1 MRFDPQRLRSLRNA
15 TVGLMALGL
24 LAAVGGLEPACAQ
37 QAKEIVPGKT
47 FRFIG
52 TIKPWP
58 ASATKAD
65 FEQRAAATFAGP
77 LHAIAKHEC
86 KIDREPKD
94 RPVSI
99 FAYRSDKGENL
110 LLLCRKTPS
119 SGAANAQ
126 VDNVDLTLP
135 GSMWMIAPV
144 WVELGSGKVYKC
156 STTKEVDK
164 TRMTIWKVP
173 VGDTPVVLAHLG
185 MLPFSPPP
193 DPPCVAP
200 VPGRGF
206 QLLGTVR
213 TRHAREIKA
222 SNWSVGAETMDRDYT
237 VYKNWREYLGP
248 LGAKHARVQS
258 GWAKTE
264 KKKGQYDWAWMDEII
279 PDMVQQG
286 VKPWMCLCYGNPDVY
301 QGGGQGWSVPTSA
314 EALEAWEK
322 YVAAIVHRYGQYID
336 EWEIWNEPAS
346 PLEEYTAFVIR
357 TAKVIRRVQPQ
368 SHIIMAAWRDVAVE
382 LNYLKEHDG
391 LNLVNQFTLHPY
403 TANPDGAY
411 TKASKTWRV
420 AEIRKLF
427 AETAPHITLRQ
438 GENGVPSRGGSGGA
452 LPEYDW
458 SEATQGKWLLRRLMG
473 DLGYDLPSSYF
484 SICDM
489 KYPERINYK
498 GLLAVREDKTIDHV
512 KAAYYAMQRVTA
524 IFDDTVHRIPDFAGT
539 VTGAAE
545 GNAYTMYGYRT
556 DSWAK
561 IAAIW
566 RSSYRP
572 GERPEIESV
581 SATLPGMQFKRPVWV
596 DLLGGKVFAIDASVR
611 TEKDGATIV
620 RQMPGYDSVVLIAE
634 QDAIPFTPSG
644 K

>member
-1 MRFDPQRLRSLRNA
+1 MDYNLRRHR
-15 TVGLMALGL
+15 
-24 LAAVGGLEPACAQ
+24 AVGFVSWVLMVLAPVIGSTADAAQ
-37 QAKEIVPGKT
+37 QAQEIVPGKS

-52 TIKPWP
+52 TVKAWSDQAP
-58 ASATKAD
+58 AATTGYL
-65 FEQRAAATFAGP
+65 EQRAAATFDSP
-77 LHAIAKHEC
+77 LRSMKSQAW
-86 KIDREPKD
+86 KIERAAKD
-94 RPVSI
+94 RPVSA
-99 FAYRSDKGENL
+99 FAYRSAKDEKL
-110 LLLCRKTPS
+110 LLLFRQAGS
-119 SGAANAQ
+119 AGANAK
-126 VDNVDLTLP
+126 VDYVDVTLP
-135 GSMWMIAPV
+135 GSMWMITPV
-144 WVELGSGKVYKC
+144 WVDLVSNKVYKC
-156 STTKEVDK
+156 STTKDVDK
-164 TRMTIWKVP
+164 TNMTIWKVP

-185 MLPFSPPP
+185 MLPFSPPQ
-193 DPPCVAP
+193 DPPCVAA
-200 VPGRGF
+200 VPGEGY
-206 QLLGTVR
+206 QLLGTVKP
-213 TRHAREIKA
+213 RHAREIAA

-264 KKKGQYDWAWMDEII
+264 KTKGKYDWAWMDEII

-301 QGGGQGWSVPTSA
+301 EGGGKGWSVPTSA

-322 YVAAIVHRYGQYID
+322 YVAAIVQRYGQSID

-346 PLEEYTAFVIR
+346 PLEEYAAFVIR
-357 TAKVIRRVQPQ
+357 TAKVIRRVQPRAF
-368 SHIIMAAWRDVAVE
+368 IIMAAWRDVAVE

-438 GENGVPSRGGSGGA
+438 GENGVPSQTGSGGA
-452 LPEYDW
+452 LPEYGW
-458 SEATQGKWLLRRLMG
+458 TEPTQAKWLLRRLMG
-473 DLGYDLPSSYF
+473 DSGYDLPSSYF

-512 KAAYYAMQRVTA
+512 KVAYYAMQRMLA
-524 IFDDTVHRIPDFAGT
+524 IFDSTAHRLPDFTGSVA
-539 VTGAAE
+539 GAAE
-545 GNAYTMYGYRT
+545 GHAYTMYGYRT
-556 DSWAK
+556 DSGAK
-561 IAAIW
+561 IATLW
-566 RSSYRP
+566 RSSHRP

-581 SATLPGMQFKRPVWV
+581 SVTLPGMQFQRPVWV
-596 DLLGGKVFAIDASVR
+596 DLLSGKVFAIGDSVR
-611 TEKDGATIV
+611 SEAGGATIV
-620 RQMPGYDSVVLIAE
+620 RQVPGYDSVVLIAE
-634 QDAIPFTPSG
+634 QEAIPITKSF
-644 K
+644 